1 MKYCILAAGIGSRNK
16 AILGLHKGLLPIQNI
31 PTISHTIN
39 KFDNE
44 KEIIITVGHKSEQ
57 IKSYLKFVHP
67 NRKIKFIEIDR
78 YTGKGSGPGYSLL
91 QCKEELQCPFV
102 FGTIDT
108 FFEEDIIFDVKN
120 NWIGVSKISEKDSK
134 KFCLVKGKEK
144 FESIYYGTGNL
155 AYNGFAGIYDYTD
168 FWTELEKPNLIN
180 NEHQVTTAFKGLQNI
195 ELRYFKNLHDTGTE
209 EEYLKIRKQ
218 FGKEVVFAKNDE
230 AIFIDNKRVVKYF
243 SDENKCKNRIKRT
256 HFLKKF
262 LPNVQELNSNM
273 YGYDFINATLLSDIS
288 DTQVFSNLLEKYYKF
303 SLIDKA
309 SIDLEKFHDNC
320 VKMYKSKTYDRVKKL
335 QDTDIDKINYINGT
349 FVQPAVK
356 IFDKIDWEHI
366 VTTAIPANFHGDFQ
380 PENILI
386 AKEDKM
392 FLIDWRESF
401 GNDLEIGDFYYDLAK
416 LYHGL
421 IINGTI
427 AKEKKYSLNI
437 KQNIAD
443 ISYQSKNNL
452 LDFNKI
458 LESFCKNH
466 RLDYEKVKLLG
477 VLQYV
482 NIAIFYQDTE
492 PEYSKFIFL
501 LGKLLM
507 TEILGLDGAD
517 K

>member
-31 PTISHTIN
+31 PTISHIIN

-44 KEIIITVGHKSEQ
+44 KEIIITVGHQSEQ

-134 KFCLVKGKEK
+134 KYCLVKGKKK
-144 FESIYYGTGNL
+144 FESMYYGTGNL
-155 AYNGFAGIYDYTD
+155 AYNGFAGIYDYAD
-168 FWTELEKPNLIN
+168 FWTELEKPDLIN

-195 ELRYFKNLHDTGTE
+195 ELKYFKKLHDTGTE

-230 AIFIDNKRVVKYF
+230 VIFIDNKRVVKYF

-256 HFLKKF
+256 NFLKKF
-262 LPNVQELNSNM
+262 SPNVQELNSNM

-288 DTQVFSNLLEKYYKF
+288 DTEVFSNLLEKYYKF
-303 SLIDKA
+303 ALVDKT
-309 SIDLEKFHDNC
+309 SIDFDKFHENC
-320 VKMYKSKTYDRVKKL
+320 IKMYKSKTYDRVKKF
-335 QDTDIDKINYINGT
+335 QDTDIDKISCINGT
-349 FVQPAVK
+349 FIQPIVK
-356 IFDKIDWEHI
+356 IIDRIDWEHI
-366 VTTAIPANFHGDFQ
+366 VMIATPANFHGDFQ

-386 AKEDKM
+386 KENNEIT
-392 FLIDWRESF
+392 FLDWRESF

-427 AKEKKYSLNI
+427 AKEKKYSLEI
-437 KQNIAD
+437 KNQNVT

-452 LDFNKI
+452 MQFEKI
-458 LESFCKNH
+458 LATFCINH
-466 RLDYEKVKLLG
+466 ELDYANVQLLG
-477 VLQYV
+477 VLQYL
-482 NIAIFYQDTE
+482 NIAEFYRDTE

-507 TEILGLDGAD
+507 TEILC
-517 K
+517 KKE